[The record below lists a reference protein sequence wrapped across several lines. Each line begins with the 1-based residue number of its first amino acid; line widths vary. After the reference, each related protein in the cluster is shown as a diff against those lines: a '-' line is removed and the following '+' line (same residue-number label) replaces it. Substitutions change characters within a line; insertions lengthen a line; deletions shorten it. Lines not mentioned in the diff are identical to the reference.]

1 MNVVCDSNLPHA
13 KTAGHEIIR
22 GLHNLRPRHQGSVVT
37 LGTFDGVHLGH
48 QKILRQVTGQA
59 EALGLPS
66 VVVIFEPQPHEYF
79 AGDRAP
85 ARLMRLREKLLALFA
100 AGVDR
105 VLCLQFNR
113 RLSSLSARD
122 FVEKI
127 LVDGLGVRYLV
138 VGDDFRFGSDRK
150 GDYLFLKQMAA
161 EKGFQV
167 IDTHTYEVAGQRVSS
182 TRIRAVLDRAD
193 FEEAARL
200 LGRPYVIS
208 GHVQS
213 GQQLGRQLGTPTA
226 NVHLRRYRSPLGGVF
241 AVKATLSGGEQY
253 VGVANVGV
261 RPTVDGKGKPLLEV
275 HLFDFSGDLYGKLIN
290 VEFKAKLRDEQRFAS
305 LDELK
310 AQIQRDI
317 QRAKNYFA
325 SGGVGNC

>member
-1 MNVVCDSNLPHA
+1 MNIVLDSNQSQV
-13 KTAGHEIIR
+13 TAVDHEIIR

-48 QKILRQVTGQA
+48 QTILRQVTDQA
-59 EALGLPS
+59 KALGLPS

-100 AGVDR
+100 AGIDR

-122 FVEKI
+122 FVETI
-127 LVDGLGVRYLV
+127 LVAGLGVRHLV

-150 GDYLFLKQMAA
+150 GDYQFLVQMAS

-167 IDTHTYEVAGQRVSS
+167 IDTHTYEIDGERVSS
-182 TRIRAVLDRAD
+182 TRIRAVLDKAD
-193 FEEAARL
+193 FQEAARL

-241 AVKATLSGGEQY
+241 AVEVTLPSGGQY

-261 RPTVDGKGKPLLEV
+261 RPTVDGTGKPLLEV

-317 QRAKNYFA
+317 QQAKIYFA
-325 SGGVGNC
+325 AGE